1 MARKD
6 TVDINASGKKI
17 TIKDVRAT
25 NMRNDPSEEIKKP
38 KDYAKDVVGMFA
50 DDEEG
55 SQKEFDAMASY
66 FKKNNKEYQDADKVA
81 QKKMIEDI
89 LKATEGSKYGAS
101 LKTTQAKV
109 VTKKNNGG
117 SLS

>member
-50 DDEEG
+50 D
-55 SQKEFDAMASY
+55 
-66 FKKNNKEYQDADKVA
+66 
-81 QKKMIEDI
+81 
-89 LKATEGSKYGAS
+89 GAARITNG
-101 LKTTQAKV
+101 LLRPFEPINVLANV
-109 VTKKNNGG
+109 FNGNGG
-117 SLS
+117 VPDLRQGNQRYNEAFRYINSLIDTGVETITGE

>member
-38 KDYAKDVVGMFA
+38 IDYAKDVVGMFA

-55 SQKEFDAMASY
+55 SQKEYDAMASY

-81 QKKMIEDI
+81 QKKMVEDI

>member
-38 KDYAKDVVGMFA
+38 KDYAIDVVGMFA
-50 DDEEG
+50 DDDEG
-55 SQKEFDAMASY
+55 SQ
-66 FKKNNKEYQDADKVA
+66 
-81 QKKMIEDI
+81 
-89 LKATEGSKYGAS
+89 
-101 LKTTQAKV
+101 
-109 VTKKNNGG
+109 
-117 SLS
+117 